1 MTKINL
7 EDFERRVK
15 VRPLVLDD
23 YNRVVELQKI
33 CFPGMQPWSM
43 EQFRSLLSHFP
54 EGQLCVEYRRKLVA
68 SSSSLIVDFDLH
80 SEWHDWKVISD
91 DGYIRNHDYDG
102 DTLYGIEIMVHPDYR
117 SMKLARRIYN
127 ARKEIVR
134 ERNLVRIAIGG
145 RIPGFFRYKDTLSA
159 NEYVEKV
166 VSKEIF
172 DPVLTAQLSNGF
184 ILRALIPDY
193 FPSDEDSAGYA
204 THLEWTNPLYIP
216 DEKKKTRLVQMVRV
230 CAVQYKMRAIK
241 VFEDFARQVEFFV
254 DTASEYHSD
263 FVVFPELFTSQLLSL
278 TPAKRP
284 GEAARLLAEYT
295 PEYLRLLTKL
305 AIRYNVNII
314 GGSQFFLEEGILYN
328 TACLFRRDGSLAKQ
342 RKIHITPSEQKWWGI
357 MGGDRVEVFDTDRGK
372 ISILICYDIEFP
384 ELARVAAKKG
394 AYLLFVPY
402 NTDER
407 HGYLRVRY
415 CSQARCIENNVYVVT
430 SGCVGN
436 LPFVSNADIHYAQSA
451 VYTPSGVEFSRD
463 GIAAQCA
470 PGNETVVLQDLDLE
484 MLRRHRFEGAVRPW
498 ADRRKDLYKIQFK
511 NGEEDIEI

>member
-7 EDFERRVK
+7 QDFERRVRLRTLK
-15 VRPLVLDD
+15 SQD
-23 YNRVVELQKI
+23 YERVVELQKA
-33 CFPGMQPWSM
+33 CFPGMTPWSRD
-43 EQFRSLLSHFP
+43 QFESLLSRFP

-91 DGYIRNHDYDG
+91 NGYIRNHDYSG

-117 SMKLARRIYN
+117 GMKLARRIYN
-127 ARKEIVR
+127 ARKDIAR
-134 ERNLVRIAIGG
+134 ERNLTRIAVGG
-145 RIPGFFRYKDTLSA
+145 RIPGYYKYKDELSA
-159 NEYVEKV
+159 SEYVEKV
-166 VSKEIF
+166 VSKEIH

-184 ILRALIPDY
+184 VLRALIPDY

-204 THLEWTNPLYIP
+204 THLEWTNPFYIP
-216 DEKKKTRLVQMVRV
+216 DARKQTRLVQMVRV
-230 CAVQYKMRAIK
+230 CAVQYQMRAIEK
-241 VFEDFARQVEFFV
+241 FEDFARQVEFFV

-263 FVVFPELFTSQLLSL
+263 FVVFPELFTTQLLSF

-284 GEAARLLAEYT
+284 GEAARRLAEFT
-295 PEYLRLLTKL
+295 PDYLKL
-305 AIRYNVNII
+305 MTRMAVRFNINII

-342 RKIHITPSEQKWWGI
+342 RKIHITPSEQKWWGVI
-357 MGGDRVEVFDTDRGK
+357 GGNRVEVFDTDRGK

-384 ELARVAAKKG
+384 ELARLAVKKG
-394 AYLLFVPY
+394 AYLLFVPF

-407 HGYLRVRY
+407 HGYLRVRI

-430 SGCVGN
+430 AGCVGN
-436 LPFVSNADIHYAQSA
+436 LPFVTNADIHYAQSA
-451 VYTPSGVEFSRD
+451 VFTPSDVGFSRD
-463 GIAAQCA
+463 GIAAECT
-470 PGNETVVLQDLDLE
+470 PGHETIVLQDLDLE

-498 ADRRKDLYKIQFK
+498 ADRRRDLYRVHFK
-511 NGEEDIEI
+511 NGEEEIDI